1 LTGIK
6 KNFMG
11 KTLVL
16 GASVKEYRY
25 SNMAIHNLTAHGEEV
40 VAIGLRKGIVAGV
53 KIETGYPEFKEVDTV
68 TLYLN
73 ALRQEQYYDYII
85 SLEPKRVI
93 FNPGAENHEFVRI
106 LKENNIAFENAC
118 TLVMLSTDQF

>member
-1 LTGIK
+1 
-6 KNFMG
+6 MS

-25 SNMAIHNLTAHGEEV
+25 SNMAIRNLKAHGEEV
-40 VAIGLRKGIVAGV
+40 VAIGLRKGKVAGV
-53 KIETGYPEFKEVDTV
+53 EIQTGQPEFKDIHTV

-73 ALRQEQYYDYII
+73 AQRQEQYYNYII
-85 SLEPKRVI
+85 SLKPERVI
-93 FNPGAENHEFVRI
+93 FNPGAENYEFAEI
-106 LKENNIAFENAC
+106 LKKNRIPFLNAC